1 MNGDDAIEFNG
12 KASKRNQSKPY
23 VVTHLPIKYIP
34 SDDSGPVELG
44 TVLGGE
50 FENFYPKPSTWV
62 RISGISRKF
71 DNLDV
76 EDVLREALEDDED
89 ESIVQVQRNGADG
102 SVYVQFAKVWE
113 ARGCKILLDANEKLF
128 GEKITVKLWYG

>member
-12 KASKRNQSKPY
+12 KASKRRNQSKPY

-50 FENFYPKPSTWV
+50 FEEFHPKPSTWV
-62 RISGISRKF
+62 RISGITQAMDDS
-71 DNLDV
+71 DV
-76 EDVLREALEDDED
+76 KGVLKAGFE
-89 ESIVQVQRNGADG
+89 G
-102 SVYVQFAKVWE
+102 
-113 ARGCKILLDANEKLF
+113 
-128 GEKITVKLWYG
+128 